1 MTWDLVLRSYN
12 DQRKRAERSALFFFI
27 GEQMNT
33 NNNTFLKTEEEKLR
47 SLIADEAKLLPML
60 NNMEQTIR
68 QMKAKQAFRIAL
80 LNQLLEEHYDKY
92 SGN

>member
-1 MTWDLVLRSYN
+1 MN
-12 DQRKRAERSALFFFI
+12 DNSPWL
-27 GEQMNT
+27 
-33 NNNTFLKTEEEKLR
+33 NNPEEKLR

-60 NNMEQTIR
+60 NNIEHTIR
-68 QMKAKQAFRIAL
+68 QMKAKQAFRLAL